1 MKLFLITP
9 CWQASFATA
18 ITQVW
23 IAGSCSKNINLSF
36 AYISINGAFKYKW
49 SILQEIVSPARL
61 NVVSDPRFG
70 RVSLVP
76 QQASASFKASLTIE
90 TLKELVYCNGWP
102 LDETPH
108 WYPALLLSTA
118 MTFDRAPLWLM
129 LPRRVSGICQ
139 CAY

>member
-9 CWQASFATA
+9 CWKVSFATA
-18 ITQVW
+18 ITRVW

-36 AYISINGAFKYKW
+36 AYISINGAYEYKC

-61 NVVSDPRFG
+61 NVVGDPWVS

-76 QQASASFKASLTIE
+76 QQASASSKVSLTIE

-102 LDETPH
+102 LDETSQ

-118 MTFDRAPLWLM
+118 MTFYRAPLWLM